1 MMLDEGSSPAR
12 GLGTAAVKY
21 AARLATGIL
30 VKTEAGMKFIARLTG
45 SRYVRL
51 PE

>member
-1 MMLDEGSSPAR
+1 MLDDGSSPAI

-21 AARLATGIL
+21 AERLATGIL
-30 VKTEAGMKFIARLTG
+30 VKTEAGMKFCPRVTG
-45 SRYVRL
+45 SRCVRL